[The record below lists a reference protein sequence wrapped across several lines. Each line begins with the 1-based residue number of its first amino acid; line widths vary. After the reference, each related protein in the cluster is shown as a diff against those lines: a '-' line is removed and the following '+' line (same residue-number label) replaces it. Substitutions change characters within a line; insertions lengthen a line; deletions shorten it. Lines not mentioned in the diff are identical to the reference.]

1 MTEITLD
8 TFWNLENRKIT
19 SKWVGIIL
27 FLLIEADL
35 KSYSPPTVTDI
46 MVSLKISDKNLAS
59 YTLSWTQNFFDKLVE
74 LNGSSE
80 AVLKELAK
88 PPRLN

>member
-1 MTEITLD
+1 MTQITLD

-19 SKWVGIIL
+19 AKWVAVIL

-35 KSYSPPTVTDI
+35 KNYSPPTVADI

-59 YTLSWTQNFFDKLVE
+59 YTLSWTQKFFDKLVQ
-74 LNGSSE
+74 LTGSSE

-88 PPRLN
+88 PSRLN